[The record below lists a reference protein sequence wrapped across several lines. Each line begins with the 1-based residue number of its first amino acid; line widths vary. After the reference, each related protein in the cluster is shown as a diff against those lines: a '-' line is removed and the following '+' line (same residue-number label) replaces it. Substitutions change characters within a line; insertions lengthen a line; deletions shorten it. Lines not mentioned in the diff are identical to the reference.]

1 MIYVKKTSDLFTVL
15 LKFTLIVS
23 THSLRTIEISTYRD
37 IKGNYGVMIV

>member
-23 THSLRTIEISTYRD
+23 THFLRTIEISTYRD
-37 IKGNYGVMIV
+37 VKGNYGVMIV